1 VPAAPVNAV
10 LSGVLALE
18 AMALR
23 AVNMPL
29 GSSLLAL
36 AQKPLR

>member
-1 VPAAPVNAV
+1 MSVPAAPVNTL

-18 AMALR
+18 AA
-23 AVNMPL
+23 AVRVVDMPL

-36 AQKPLR
+36 AVK